1 MKTPIC
7 EICARTDTMCGSCET
22 RLRGGEINQA
32 DVEISKL
39 LYKKYA
45 EIDAEYLSSFLT
57 RNFAILSFR
66 GNAGA
71 IVGRG
76 GRGAAEISTMIS
88 RKVKIINLDNDT
100 KKIISDILH
109 PAILV
114 GINEIFATD
123 GEIYKVRI
131 RKKDFPRLP
140 IDLGSLEK
148 LFMNILSKRVRIVFE

>member
-22 RLRGGEINQA
+22 RLRGREINQA
-32 DVEISKL
+32 DVDISKL

-45 EIDAEYLSSFLT
+45 EINAEYLSSFLT
-57 RNFAILSFR
+57 RDFAILSFR

-76 GRGAAEISTMIS
+76 GRGAAEISTMI
-88 RKVKIINLDNDT
+88 RKKVKIINLDNDV

-109 PAILV
+109 PAILI
-114 GINEIFATD
+114 GINEIFASD
-123 GEIYKVRI
+123 GEIYKI
-131 RKKDFPRLP
+131 RVGKKDLSRLP
-140 IDLGSLEK
+140 IEIGSLEK
-148 LFMNILSKRVRIVFE
+148 LFMNILSKKVRVVFE